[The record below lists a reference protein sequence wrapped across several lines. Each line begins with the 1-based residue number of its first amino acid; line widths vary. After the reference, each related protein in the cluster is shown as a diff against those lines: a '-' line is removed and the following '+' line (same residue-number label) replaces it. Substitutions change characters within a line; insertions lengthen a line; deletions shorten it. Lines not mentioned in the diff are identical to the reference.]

1 MQIRRVFAVLGSL
14 LGILVLAGSLAA
26 QTPDQ
31 DLKEEI
37 DALQAGQKEILKELK
52 EIKQLLRKRQPPQA
66 RSRPQVRDVEF
77 DLSGVPIKGDNTAK
91 LTLVEFTD
99 YQ

>member
-1 MQIRRVFAVLGSL
+1 MQIRRVFLALGSL
-14 LGILVLAGSLAA
+14 CGILVLAGSLAA

-31 DLKEEI
+31 GLEREI
-37 DALQAGQKEILKELK
+37 EALRAGQKAILKELQ
-52 EIKQLLRKRQPPQA
+52 EIKQLLRKRGPQA
-66 RSRPQVRDVEF
+66 RARPKVRDVVF
-77 DLSGVPIKGDNTAK
+77 DLSGFPSKGDNTAK

>member
-1 MQIRRVFAVLGSL
+1 MQVGRLSAALGSL
-14 LGILVLAGSLAA
+14 LVVLGLAGSLAA

-31 DLKEEI
+31 ALQSEI
-37 DALQAGQKEILKELK
+37 DALKEGQKEILKELQDL
-52 EIKQLLRKRQPPQA
+52 KQLLQARQPQA
-66 RSRPQVRDVEF
+66 RSEPNVRNVMF
-77 DLSGVPIKGDNTAK
+77 DLSGVPVKGDDTAR